1 MRISAHLTG
10 LALLVITTAAQA
22 QIDRTPAQIADRARI
37 QGANNAPVWLVIVGD
52 LAGKEDRA
60 FRYEVWPVIDS
71 LFVQTAK
78 IRVAWV
84 NLPDDTSK
92 ASRIAAEVA
101 VCASTDRKFWAPHDI
116 ILWEQARWRHSPD
129 PTEQLIM
136 LAAQKGARPTVV
148 RECLQKQ
155 QMKRFLEND
164 IARARGAGIRRA
176 PGFIIDNDVLT
187 GAPTAD
193 ALRAAIEHAL
203 AKKQS
208 APRKRGE

>member
-1 MRISAHLTG
+1 LLG
-10 LALLVITTAAQA
+10 VALLVLTTAAEG

-37 QGANNAPVWLVIVGD
+37 QGANDAPVWMVIVGD
-52 LAGKEDRA
+52 LAGKSDRA
-60 FRYEVWPVIDS
+60 FRYDVWPLIDS
-71 LFVQTAK
+71 LFVRTGK

-116 ILWEQARWRHSPD
+116 ILWEQPRWRHLAD
-129 PTEQLIM
+129 PTEPLVM
-136 LAAQKGARPTVV
+136 LAAQKGVRSNVV
-148 RECLQKQ
+148 RDCLRTQ
-155 QMKRFLEND
+155 QMRRFLEND

-176 PGFIIDNDVLT
+176 PGFIIDNVVLT

-193 ALRAAIEHAL
+193 ALRTAIERAL
-203 AKKQS
+203 A
-208 APRKRGE
+208 